1 MHLTVLGSSC
11 SAPRPGRACSGYLV
25 EAGASAVVL
34 DFGSGVLA
42 NLLLARGADTIDA
55 IVITHMHCDHFL
67 DLVTLRYAL
76 KYGPRGNDRKIKL
89 LLPPG
94 GEDVLYAMTAP
105 LSDEAPGVFFS
116 SVFDVQTYE
125 PQRPLAIGDLHLR
138 FAPTLHSTPTYAVR
152 CEASS
157 SLTYSADTAPS
168 TAVEQLAK
176 ESDLFLCEATLLPAQ
191 ALSPDHCRPEDAG
204 AMASRAG
211 ARRLLLTHYPA
222 QINATELSRYASS
235 AYSGAIGVADD
246 HLRLEVC
253 A

>member
-25 EAGASAVVL
+25 EDGATALVL

-42 NLLLARGADTIDA
+42 NLLVQRGADTIDA

-67 DLVTLRYAL
+67 DLITLRYAL
-76 KYGPRGNDRKIKL
+76 KYGPRTNDRKIKL

-94 GEDVLYAMTAP
+94 GDALLRAMIGP
-105 LSDEAPGVFFS
+105 LSDEPAGAFFS
-116 SVFDVQTYE
+116 AVFEVTTYDPQSQLALGDV
-125 PQRPLAIGDLHLR
+125 RLR
-138 FAPTLHSTPTYAVR
+138 FAPTVHSTPTYAVR

-157 SLTYSADTAPS
+157 SLTYSADTARCS
-168 TAVEQLAK
+168 AVEELAYQ
-176 ESDLFLCEATLLPAQ
+176 SDLFLCEATLLLPQVGA
-191 ALSPDHCRPEDAG
+191 ADHCRPEDAA

-211 ARRLLLTHYPA
+211 AHRLLLTHYSSEISA
-222 QINATELSRYASS
+222 AELSSRAGS
-235 AYSGAIGVADD
+235 AYAGAIGVADD
-246 HLRLEVC
+246 HLRTEVC